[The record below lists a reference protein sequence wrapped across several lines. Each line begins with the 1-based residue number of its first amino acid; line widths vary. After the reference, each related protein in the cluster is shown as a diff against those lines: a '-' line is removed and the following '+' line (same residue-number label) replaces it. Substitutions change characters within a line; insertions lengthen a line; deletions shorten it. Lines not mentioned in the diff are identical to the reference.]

1 MWTVAESKVLS
12 FEIQEKQ
19 NERKKKQDA
28 EVAPLIKAFF
38 FFSLYIYMCAF
49 IKYKQTQEL
58 IKWITMNITRP
69 QVRLVIHL

>member
-28 EVAPLIKAFF
+28 EVASLIKAFF
-38 FFSLYIYMCAF
+38 FVSLSIYIYMCAF
-49 IKYKQTQEL
+49 IKYTETQEL
-58 IKWITMNITRP
+58 IKWLAMNITRP
-69 QVRLVIHL
+69 QI